1 MLDGLLFPLT
11 DKIEALC
18 TKVQGVF
25 LASVIRLKYDVKE
38 VCGGDVMYINYA
50 NDKYDVQMITVVKIW
65 RYKVCLF
72 IFRLA
77 HLGRRLAKYLFT
89 LQNLILILLVIFCFV
104 ISLYTESKT
113 SVEYGWTIFWN
124 VFDKN
129 KNIILF
135 TLIFPILMT
144 CITKEGERK
153 RKLEKRFWAW
163 YCIDI
168 QINALIKRLFGDD
181 DEYLSLSTYSGKG
194 EPSSF
199 VKSKVNNLT
208 LKDETLFEIA
218 YKIQIVVK
226 NSLDYDLTDQ
236 EIEDLQEYCMK
247 IDRAITK
254 ILTSSLSNTDANIN
268 FLTYVI
274 INLRDLDQLLG
285 KIWTRYTKYNRKI
298 IKLIESEDESIKK
311 SREYKRYVH

>member
-1 MLDGLLFPLT
+1 MN
-11 DKIEALC
+11 
-18 TKVQGVF
+18 
-25 LASVIRLKYDVKE
+25 
-38 VCGGDVMYINYA
+38 INYA
-50 NDKYDVQMITVVKIW
+50 NNKYDVQMITAVKIW

-77 HLGRRLAKYLFT
+77 HLRRRLAKYLLT
-89 LQNLILILLVIFCFV
+89 LQNLILILLVIFCFA
-104 ISLYTESKT
+104 ISLYMESKT

-168 QINALIKRLFGDD
+168 QINALIKGLFGDD

-194 EPSSF
+194 KPSSF
-199 VKSKVNNLT
+199 VKSKVNNLA

-254 ILTSSLSNTDANIN
+254 ILTSSLSNTDENIN
-268 FLTYVI
+268 FLTYAI
-274 INLRDLDQLLG
+274 INLRNLDQLLG
-285 KIWTRYTKYNRKI
+285 KIWTRDTKYNRKI